1 MKQIMSYIKSSSTNT
16 TLFWTIMILSLC
28 LFNLFLGDGG
38 SKDVDL
44 GSFVLS
50 QLLGIV
56 IIGAYCMLF
65 VSVINGVIKY
75 FLTSRL
81 QSDDN
86 AEHYPFLKKMAY
98 VMGIFFNFMF
108 ECGLIT
114 AIYWFVIGKS
124 VISLGVSFISTD
136 GISMA
141 GSTEV
146 NHLEELCTGS
156 CLIGIGFSL
165 LFISLKSSFSGLINM
180 EGELGDKY
188 LKSIKRLNL
197 STKEHIQT

>member
-108 ECGLIT
+108 EYVLS
-114 AIYWFVIGKS
+114 Y
-124 VISLGVSFISTD
+124 
-136 GISMA
+136 
-141 GSTEV
+141 
-146 NHLEELCTGS
+146 
-156 CLIGIGFSL
+156 
-165 LFISLKSSFSGLINM
+165 
-180 EGELGDKY
+180 
-188 LKSIKRLNL
+188 LNL
-197 STKEHIQT
+197 NALWI